1 MSICRARC
9 ASVAKLS
16 LAHAGRAGDRTPA
29 QETYARVL
37 DTVTR
42 LGGCPTCHTAPARQE
57 PGAARAVLVSA
68 PVHRTIELPEA
79 RPAAVETQA
88 AQVSERLVAVGQ
100 HLLDALP
107 SGDARAEQAA
117 KDYLA
122 VVEEVSAD
130 GSPAALRTA
139 LIWADMRAVDEAQ
152 LLIDKV
158 GLAETYRITGHRASS
173 SYSGAKILWIRNHQ
187 PDLFRQAH
195 KFLHAKDFVVAERVV
210 RTVGVEEWFELPHR
224 AEPKRSLWHRIVVDV
239 LWVYPVAIISSV
251 FIAPRIARLSME
263 VRVVI
268 STLLITLVMRMA
280 VGPLRSRLRARRT
293 L

>member
-1 MSICRARC
+1 MCRKLPLAGK
-9 ASVAKLS
+9 AHYGALVIGGALLLVALLA

-42 LGGCPTCHTAPARQE
+42 RGGCPTCHTAPARQE

-122 VVEEVSAD
+122 VVEEISAD
-130 GSPAALRTA
+130 GSPAVPLTALERLAQLEAILRVLEREAGATTFWRANESPAASAGAVTVALTSAPPLAALSGVGLVALVAAHTGELRTSG
-139 LIWADMRAVDEAQ
+139 AVDPVPAQ
-152 LLIDKV
+152 VAFAVLRR
-158 GLAETYRITGHRASS
+158 GPPALATTAIPNSVQGE
-173 SYSGAKILWIRNHQ
+173 
-187 PDLFRQAH
+187 DC
-195 KFLHAKDFVVAERVV
+195 RV
-210 RTVGVEEWFELPHR
+210 
-224 AEPKRSLWHRIVVDV
+224 
-239 LWVYPVAIISSV
+239 
-251 FIAPRIARLSME
+251 
-263 VRVVI
+263 
-268 STLLITLVMRMA
+268 
-280 VGPLRSRLRARRT
+280 
-293 L
+293 